1 MNGLL
6 AVCVFVSSLA
16 DAPVA
21 DLWEREYASDDCQSP
36 HVIAVWQFNA
46 GAELADSSGH
56 GHSLEL
62 CGAKLTDAGR
72 FGGGLQSFP
81 GWPVEDVRHAAV
93 AAAHPDLSPGG
104 AFTIDMWLKPATN
117 LPAEGNYHLLC
128 KKYVSHHDYQL
139 LLTVAEQG
147 RRRLHLILGFGE
159 DSESFFSESAEWP
172 ADQWQHIAA
181 TYDGA
186 GTVAFYRNGES
197 LGGRT
202 AAARGAIS
210 PGPLPLSIGE
220 RTGSLY
226 SGFAGVL
233 DQVRL
238 SRGVREFG
246 RVRLELELERR
257 VFVRCEPQ
265 PKAVIRV
272 TNLRSDPL
280 PQLRLSTSLS
290 GYSGQEYV
298 LADLRTGEP
307 QLVEMLLDTRLRP
320 DQYELRVDAVIPGDP
335 QATTPAAPYRLSRN
349 YPLRIVARPLPDR
362 MPVVQWGVG
371 GVSNIVKELPRLKQI
386 GFTHCLGL
394 DVDEHAIWQEKRPQ
408 ETFRDDRRREV
419 AAVLDTALA
428 DDLRVLISL
437 SPGHGLHGMTQEFG
451 RVDRSGQPVPQAGI
465 NGWYEPVQK
474 FCEDVGYSAGR
485 LYGRF
490 PAFDGALIH
499 SEVRDAATLSFSDV
513 DRQAYRRATG
523 ADIPAEAT
531 AKWGLDRQA
540 LPTFPADG
548 VIPDDDPLYRYFQ
561 WFWREGDAWPLLN
574 SVTARGLQRGAENRT
589 DLWTF
594 HDPAVRVASVFGS
607 GGDVDVLSQWTYSY
621 PEPLRIGLP
630 TDELLAMAR
639 GAQRTP
645 RVMKMTQLI
654 WYRSQTAPAAQGG
667 QPTIRSPWD
676 DHDPDAAYITI
687 APMHL
692 REAFWT
698 KLSRPIQGIMYH
710 GWQSLVP
717 SDEPTVYRY
726 THPETQHELQRLI
739 RDIIE
744 PFGPMLRRAPAARHD
759 VAFYESFAAQMFAQ
773 RGAYGWSHTW
783 TGDCYQV
790 LQHAG
795 LQADVLYDESIT
807 RFGLDGYRVLVI
819 PDGDVLTRSVA
830 DRIGDFQKRGGILV
844 ADDRLASAIQPDI
857 RLTPLVRTQQAD
869 VDKAG
874 LLQLAA
880 TLKQDLVGKYVW
892 PAESSNLDVVVHRR
906 VFSSPEQGPAS
917 DAGAPPTGTYL
928 FLVNDRREFGQ
939 YVGQHGLVQE
949 VGRMSDA
956 TVTLRG
962 QSPGSAVYDVL
973 AHRRIDVVQEDGAP
987 ANSATLAWPV
997 TVGPCD
1003 GRIFLAVPRAIASLS
1018 ATLPDTTACGSSAEC
1033 VIEVHDDRGT
1043 LIPAVL
1049 PLHVELRDP
1058 DGRPAEFS
1066 GHYAAVGGRLKLVWD
1081 LAANDVT
1088 GPWHLR
1094 VCDLVSGLSLDRE
1107 LIVTAN
1113 VAAASVESQR
1123 VP

>member
-1 MNGLL
+1 MNVGVSIMNGLYTACL
-6 AVCVFVSSLA
+6 LLSAIA

-21 DLWEREYASDDCQSP
+21 DPWEREYTSDECKSP
-36 HVIAVWQFNA
+36 DVVAVWQFSD
-46 GAELADSSGH
+46 GAALEDSSGH
-56 GHSLEL
+56 DHSLEL
-62 CGAKLTDAGR
+62 FGAKTTQAGR

-93 AAAHPDLSPGG
+93 AAAHPDLSPSG
-104 AFTIDMWLKPATN
+104 AFTIDLWLKPATD
-117 LPAEGNYHLLC
+117 LPPAGNSHLLC

-139 LLTVAEQG
+139 LLTPADQG
-147 RRRLHLILGFGE
+147 RRRIQLILGFGE
-159 DSESFFSESAEWP
+159 DSESFYSEPAEWP
-172 ADQWQHIAA
+172 ADVWQHIAV

-186 GTVAFYRNGES
+186 GAVAFHRNGES

-202 AAARGAIS
+202 AVGRRSIS
-210 PGPLPLSIGE
+210 PGPLPLSIGD

-233 DQVRL
+233 DQVRI
-238 SRGVREFG
+238 SKGVREFG
-246 RVRLELELERR
+246 RLRLELDLERR
-257 VFVRCEPQ
+257 AFVRYEPE

-272 TNLRSDPL
+272 TNLRSEPL
-280 PQLRLSTSLS
+280 PQVRLTVSLS
-290 GYSGQEYV
+290 GHSGQEFV

-307 QLVEMLLDTRLRP
+307 QLVEMLLDTHLRP
-320 DQYELRVDAVIPGDP
+320 DQYELRVEGVIPGD
-335 QATTPAAPYRLSRN
+335 AHGADPAASYRLAQK
-349 YPLRIVARPLPDR
+349 YPICLVARPLPDR

-371 GVSNIVKELPRLKQI
+371 GVSNITKELPRLKQI

-394 DVDEHAIWQEKRPQ
+394 DVDEHTIWQQKQPQ
-408 ETFRDDRRREV
+408 EQLRDDRRREV
-419 AAVLDTALA
+419 AAALDAALA
-428 DDLRVLISL
+428 HDFRVLISL
-437 SPGHGLHGMTQEFG
+437 SPGHGLSGITKEFG
-451 RVDRSGQPVPQAGI
+451 RVDRSGQPLPQAGI

-485 LYGRF
+485 LFGRF

-499 SEVRDAATLSFSDV
+499 SEVRDAATLSFSEV

-523 ADIPAEAT
+523 ADIPPEAA
-531 AKWGLDRQA
+531 AKWGLDRKT
-540 LPTFPADG
+540 LPNFPADG

-574 SVTARGLQRGAENRT
+574 SATARGLNRGAAGRS

-594 HDPAVRVASVFGS
+594 HDPAVRVASVYGS

-630 TDELLAMAR
+630 TDELFAMAR
-639 GAQRTP
+639 GAQRPTQ
-645 RVMKMTQLI
+645 VMKMTQLI
-654 WYRSQTAPAAQGG
+654 WYRSQTDPSAQSGKPA
-667 QPTIRSPWD
+667 IRSPWD

-717 SDEPTVYRY
+717 SDEPTAYRY
-726 THPETQHELQRLI
+726 THSETQHELQRLI
-739 RDIIE
+739 HDIIE
-744 PFGPMLRRAPAARHD
+744 PYGPMLRKTPAARHD

-795 LQADVLYDESIT
+795 LQADVVYDETIT
-807 RFGLDGYRVLVI
+807 RFGLDDYRVLVI
-819 PDGDVLTRSVA
+819 PDGDVLTRTVA
-830 DRIGDFQKRGGILV
+830 DRIRDFQQRGGV
-844 ADDRLASAIQPDI
+844 VVGDDRLASAIHPDI
-857 RLTPLVRTQQAD
+857 RLTPLVRTERAD

-880 TLKQDLVGKYVW
+880 TLKQQLADKYVW
-892 PAESSNLDVVVHRR
+892 PAESSNPDVVVHRR
-906 VFSSPEQGPAS
+906 TIAATDAAASGKSSS
-917 DAGAPPTGTYL
+917 SAGATYL
-928 FLVNDRREFGQ
+928 FVVNDHREFGQ

-949 VGRMSDA
+949 AGRTSEAM
-956 TVTLRG
+956 VTLRS
-962 QSPGSAVYDVL
+962 QTAGSVVYDL
-973 AHRRIDVVQEDGAP
+973 LTHRRIDVVQAEGFP
-987 ANSATLAWPV
+987 ANSATLTWPV
-997 TVGPCD
+997 TLGPCE
-1003 GRIFLAVPRAIASLS
+1003 GGIFLAVPRAITSLAASLS
-1018 ATLPDTTACGSSAEC
+1018 TTAACGSSVEC
-1033 VIEVHDDRGT
+1033 TIEVHDDRGT
-1043 LIPAVL
+1043 LVPAML

-1058 DGRPAEFS
+1058 DGRSAEFS
-1066 GHYAAVGGRLKLVWD
+1066 GHYAAVGGRLEVVWD
-1081 LAANDVT
+1081 IASNDIP

-1094 VCDLVSGLSLDRE
+1094 VRDLASGISIDRE
-1107 LIVTAN
+1107 LIVTT
-1113 VAAASVESQR
+1113 SLGKF
-1123 VP
+1123 